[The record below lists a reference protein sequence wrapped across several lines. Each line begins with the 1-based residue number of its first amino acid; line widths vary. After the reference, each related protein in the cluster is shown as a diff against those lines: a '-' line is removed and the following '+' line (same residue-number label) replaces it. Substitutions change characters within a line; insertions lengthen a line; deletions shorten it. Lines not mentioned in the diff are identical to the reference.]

1 MHAWCVLQAIRW
13 VILMSNGSPISSEV
27 ILLHYTQFVPNL
39 YPIVHCTLY
48 ACGHACMQNIH
59 QSQVAVSEIHLVLNL
74 RNTEHFL
81 IVVLNAV
88 SYIHIYMNPNL
99 PAAAVDTVLY
109 GKRWPSC

>member
-1 MHAWCVLQAIRW
+1 MHACVVCVCVPLAGHQMQVA
-13 VILMSNGSPISSEV
+13 VSEIHLV
-27 ILLHYTQFVPNL
+27 LNL
-39 YPIVHCTLY
+39 RNTDYCLRHIYEP
-48 ACGHACMQNIH
+48 
-59 QSQVAVSEIHLVLNL
+59 SQVAVSEIHLVLNL

-99 PAAAVDTVLY
+99 PAAAVDAVLY